1 MKSKKTSKK
10 TPVRSKKQPKKQVKA
25 SQKTKGWSLKEF
37 WRSRYTWQKT
47 VLGVVAL
54 CGLFLLTI
62 YLAAVVYRFAH
73 RNDPLQY
80 GVTFIPN
87 YARYLG
93 VEPEETMIALRD
105 DLGFRRFRLVSY
117 WSSIEKA
124 PGEYD
129 FSELDWQF
137 EKVAEVNGEVTLAIG
152 IRQPRWPECH
162 IPEMYHGQNIDELYP
177 KLEKFMSAVVDR
189 YKNHPSLESYQLE
202 NEFFLKV
209 FGECPDF
216 SRERL
221 EKEYKLVKSIDSD
234 TPIILSLANNY
245 WGVPTGDP
253 RPDIF
258 GVSVYKRV
266 FDYTITKDYFE
277 YPFPSWYY
285 TGRAGLKQLLTGRK
299 TMLHELQAE
308 PWAPVGMVDASIEE
322 QNKSMDAKRLKERI
336 EYGKN
341 TGFHK
346 IDLWGG
352 EWWYWRMKQH
362 NDPSLW
368 ETVRNE
374 IQPENL

>member
-1 MKSKKTSKK
+1 MKKTIS
-10 TPVRSKKQPKKQVKA
+10 
-25 SQKTKGWSLKEF
+25 KTKTTKKVAPRKSPSPQVNRWSLQSF
-37 WRSRYTWQKT
+37 WQSRYVWQKIVLT
-47 VLGVVAL
+47 VAGL
-54 CGLFLLTI
+54 CLAFLFTI
-62 YLAAVVYRFAH
+62 YVASLGYRFAH

-93 VEPEETMIALRD
+93 VDPEETMLALRD

-117 WSSIEKA
+117 WNNIEKA

-137 EKVAEVNGEVTLAIG
+137 EKVAAVNGEVTLAIG
-152 IRQPRWPECH
+152 LRQPRWPECH
-162 IPEMYHGQNIDELYP
+162 IPNMYHGQDIDTLYP
-177 KLEKFMSAVVDR
+177 KLETFIAAVVAR
-189 YKNHPSLESYQLE
+189 YKDHPSLESYQLE
-202 NEFFLKV
+202 NEFFLEV

-221 EKEYKLVKSIDSD
+221 QKEYELVKSIDSD
-234 TPIILSLANNY
+234 TPVILSLANNY
-245 WGVPTGDP
+245 WGVPVGTP
-253 RPDIF
+253 RADIF

-266 FDYTITKDYFE
+266 FDYTVTKNYFE

-285 TGRAGLKQLLTGRK
+285 TGRAGLTELLTGKK

-308 PWAPVGMVDASIEE
+308 PWAPMAMIDAPIEE
-322 QNKSMDAKRLKERI
+322 QDKSMDAKRLKERI
-336 EYGKN
+336 AYGEA
-341 TGFHK
+341 TGFKK

-352 EWWYWRMKQH
+352 EWWYWRMKH
-362 NDPSLW
+362 FNDSSLW

-374 IQPENL
+374 IAPEHL